1 MKTINVKSLGVL
13 TLLLCSFSF
22 QTVFAEVPLKKDNS
36 DPGSVG
42 SFALKA
48 TSLKTSVSQS
58 SVIIPVTADI
68 VNGELSVFFD
78 YPVGIA
84 QITVVDSTGAVVEY
98 QVLDTNTSLDV
109 YIPITGLSSGNYTLK
124 ISYGTTHLSGSF
136 QL

>member
-1 MKTINVKSLGVL
+1 MEKFNVKSFGVL
-13 TLLLCSFSF
+13 TLLLCTFSI
-22 QTVFAEVPLKKDNS
+22 QTIFADIILKKD
-36 DPGSVG
+36 PGTGGAPNGVIVI
-42 SFALKA
+42 AN
-48 TSLKTSVSQS
+48 SLKSSSLQTQS
-58 SVIIPVTADI
+58 IIPVTADI
-68 VNGELSVFFD
+68 INGELSVFFD